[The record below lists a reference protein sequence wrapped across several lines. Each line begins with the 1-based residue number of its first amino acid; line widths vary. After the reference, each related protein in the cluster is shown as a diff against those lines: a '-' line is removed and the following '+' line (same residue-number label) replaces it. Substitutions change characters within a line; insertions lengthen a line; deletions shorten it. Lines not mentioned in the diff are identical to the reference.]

1 MCCGSDVR
9 HTGFLQKI
17 FLNAWFSI
25 EVDKNF
31 LHLTPSVLLGVQ
43 LMSNKRELLCL
54 VDRHGRMLTNPKWE
68 MKWKSALPVSTEEG
82 DLWAGPFCSTWQIQ
96 QLSKS
101 VTLQQ
106 HNHYNCYTSMGASI
120 LTLGDFLL
128 IIKLSYLGVILQF
141 L

>member
-31 LHLTPSVLLGVQ
+31 LHLTPSVPLGVQ

-68 MKWKSALPVSTEEG
+68 MKWKKKKS
-82 DLWAGPFCSTWQIQ
+82 LWALRKEICGQVHSVVHNRYSSSQNLWLYNSTTTTIAIPVWEPVFWHLVIFRWL
-96 QLSKS
+96 LSWAIW
-101 VTLQQ
+101 
-106 HNHYNCYTSMGASI
+106 G
-120 LTLGDFLL
+120 
-128 IIKLSYLGVILQF
+128 
-141 L
+141 